1 MILPPE
7 RELMILLECA
17 EDALPSGRA
26 VDFKAQAAKP
36 GSSPTYDY
44 LSYAAQQGWV
54 TLDEVPDPDDGRT
67 LMRPRLAPGGQRR
80 IAELNA
86 TGVQPER
93 AVDADDG
100 PY

>member
-1 MILPPE
+1 MIVPPE

-17 EDALPSGRA
+17 EDAMPSGRA

-54 TLDEVPDPDDGRT
+54 TLDEVLDPDNGRT
-67 LMRPRLAPGGQRR
+67 VMRPRLAPAGQRR

-86 TGVQPER
+86 AGVQPER
-93 AVDADDG
+93 PVDADDD
-100 PY
+100 PC